1 MLYFLKISANKHY
14 RRRSRKKEK
23 QAKDVKRAERK
34 TTNRPH
40 QHLAEQERLEAVH
53 MDEQETV
60 KRINFEGYEEFD
72 KGCTRFRE
80 QLQRVMVAYKL
91 C

>member
-1 MLYFLKISANKHY
+1 MQTSITEEEAG
-14 RRRSRKKEK
+14 KKEK

-34 TTNRPH
+34 TTNRLH
-40 QHLAEQERLEAVH
+40 QHLAEQGRLEAVN

-60 KRINFEGYEEFD
+60 KRINFEGYQEFD
-72 KGCTRFRE
+72 RGCAKFKE
-80 QLQRVMVAYKL
+80 QLRVMVAYKL